1 MSKIKKICWSYE
13 FIKRGTISMK
23 KYLVDVVNEKI
34 AVHESEGKGLVAVL
48 IHGNSLS
55 SKSFY
60 NQLEG
65 PVGNNFHLIAID
77 LPGHGESLPSKDPK
91 NTYCV
96 PGYARVIYGLLDQ
109 LKISNPV
116 LVGHSLGGHVAL
128 ELSKMVSNVKG
139 IFIFGTPPIGKPPAL
154 QQAFIDNPSSNL
166 LFKKRLNEE
175 QIKLIASILIKE
187 GGEIP
192 QFILDDIKNTDPK
205 ARSLM
210 TSSIAANIF
219 HDEIDIVSSL
229 DIPLAIIHGAHD
241 LSVNIDYINKL
252 QIPTLWQGKIQIIE
266 NAGHS
271 PQHETPEQFNM
282 ILEQFILDL

>member
-1 MSKIKKICWSYE
+1 
-13 FIKRGTISMK
+13 MK

-34 AVHESEGKGLVAVL
+34 AVHESEGKGQVAVL

-65 PVGNNFHLIAID
+65 PVGNNFRLIAID
-77 LPGHGESLPSKDPK
+77 LPGHGESLPSADPK

-96 PGYARVIYGLLDQ
+96 PGYARVICGLLDQ

-139 IFIFGTPPIGKPPAL
+139 ILIFGTPPIGKPPAL
-154 QQAFIDNPSSNL
+154 QQAFIDNPNSSL

-241 LSVNIDYINKL
+241 LSVNQNYINKL
-252 QIPTLWQGKIQIIE
+252 QMPTLWKGKIQTIK
-266 NAGHS
+266 NAGHT
-271 PQHETPEQFNM
+271 PQYETPEQFNKL
-282 ILEQFILDL
+282 LEQFLLGL